1 MSSDELKQKI
11 VIDSGMKNSLWILTI
26 IGSVIGGLMTVVGIL
41 RAIAVQTNGEL
52 VGGSMAAI
60 GVGCAV
66 IPYCLAR
73 AVSEMGKS
81 GG

>member
-1 MSSDELKQKI
+1 MDSNELKQK
-11 VIDSGMKNSLWILTI
+11 VGIDDGIKNFLWILTSL
-26 IGSVIGGLMTVVGIL
+26 GSVLGGLITVVGIL
-41 RAIAVQTNGEL
+41 RAIAAQQNGEL
-52 VGGSMAAI
+52 VGGSMAAM

-81 GG
+81 RG